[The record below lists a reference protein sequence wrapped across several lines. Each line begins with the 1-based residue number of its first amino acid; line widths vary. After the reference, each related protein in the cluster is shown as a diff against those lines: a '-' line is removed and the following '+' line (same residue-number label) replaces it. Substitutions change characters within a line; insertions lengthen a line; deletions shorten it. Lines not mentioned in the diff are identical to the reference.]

1 MVIQNI
7 PVSSQQALSST
18 PGIDTSQ
25 APKAF
30 SEVYPKSEFKVVPSN
45 IHMVWVG
52 SQPGE
57 KQHEYLRQW
66 ADKNPG
72 STVRLWVDSSQ
83 FDAYATNKAA
93 REGAEKIFP
102 EYQSEKPLRGLFS
115 QLKTTLDKPGAV
127 LNLAAQKQALSELNK
142 ELSAEGNESWKQ
154 KVLPNADKVTA
165 QNAGQVLAAFQH
177 HTGAH
182 DDKFFQAERMI
193 LDQTVKSWDR
203 GVSNPTRDVTTLK
216 ALQEQF
222 RDIKNVEIRDLS
234 NPSDIQLKNKD
245 AYQHEIIG
253 RNGAYPAASDIAR
266 YEILYNYGGVYADI
280 DLECMQPLS
289 GVLQAHPN
297 LMLVGLAEGKN
308 EASGSA
314 TPYFANALLA
324 SHPGSKMLSDFIDK
338 IGDDYQNLKG
348 NEFSGDRYF
357 SRPNKSTIETTGPN
371 GLRGHVDTVIRQAQ
385 EQPQLMRN
393 DVLSLSERIWDQGQ
407 PQNKDFWSSM
417 ESHLKF
423 PDNYVNFET
432 EEQQQSATKAMG
444 GVAPLTGS
452 LGLDGATF
460 KASLQKAGGVVG
472 ANADVRPSEVVTTE
486 RVAALILEKI
496 QEKRQPDKP
505 MIIFIAGPSASGKSA
520 LTKALEKAE
529 VKFESVKTDHFLKSF
544 SELSTIPGNRGSVA
558 EWSVVHGHADS
569 FDSELAA
576 RVLQELSSGKGAT
589 YNLPSTYREGVRIG
603 GYPRGERDPDGPH
616 KEIKVPASDTYLIE
630 GISTP
635 HLVKDASHVLVRLD
649 CEFGETVK
657 RRADR
662 GHDAAIP
669 AEVKV
674 AEDKSQYQAFQQAM
688 SRLKVIPDI
697 HLDSSGM
704 TPGQFRL
711 FRDS

>member
-1 MVIQNI
+1 MAIQHI
-7 PVSSQQALSST
+7 SVSTQHVRPSAS
-18 PGIDTSQ
+18 GIEASQ

-66 ADKNPG
+66 AEKNPG

-93 REGAEKIFP
+93 REKAERIFP

-115 QLKTTLDKPGAV
+115 QLKTTLDRPDTV
-127 LNLAAQKQALSELNK
+127 LNPAAQKQALSELNK
-142 ELSAEGNESWKQ
+142 ELSAKGNEVWKQ
-154 KVLPNADKVTA
+154 KLLPNADKVTA

-177 HTGAH
+177 HTRAN

-203 GVSNPTRDVTTLK
+203 GGSNPTRDVTKLK

-222 RDIKNVEIRDLS
+222 RDLKNIEICDLS
-234 NPSDIQLKNKD
+234 NSNDIQLKNKE

-266 YEILYNYGGVYADI
+266 YEILYKYGGVYADI

-289 GVLQAHPN
+289 GELQAHPD

-314 TPYFANALLA
+314 TRYFANALLA
-324 SHPGSKMLSDFIDK
+324 SHPSSKMLSDFIDK
-338 IGDDYQNLKG
+338 IGEDYQNLKG

-357 SRPNKSTIETTGPN
+357 SRPNKSTIELTGPN
-371 GLRGHVDTVIRQAQ
+371 GLRGHVDTVIRKAQ

-393 DVLSLSERIWDQGQ
+393 DVLSLSERIWDQRQ

-417 ESHLKF
+417 ESHFKF

-444 GVAPLTGS
+444 GAVPLTGPLS
-452 LGLDGATF
+452 LNCTTF
-460 KASLQKAGGVVG
+460 QTSLHKAAVVEV
-472 ANADVRPSEVVTTE
+472 NTDVRPSEVVTTE

-505 MIIFIAGPSASGKSA
+505 MNIFIAGPSASGKSS
-520 LTKALEKAE
+520 LTAALESTGM
-529 VKFESVKTDHFLKSF
+529 KFESVKTDHFLKSF
-544 SELSTIPGNRGSVA
+544 SELSAIPGNHGSVS

-569 FDSELAA
+569 FDSELAG
-576 RVLQELSSGKGAT
+576 RVLQDLSSGRGAT
-589 YNLPSTYREGVRIG
+589 YSLPSSYREGVRIG
-603 GYPRGERDPDGPH
+603 GYPRGERDPHGPH

-635 HLVKDASHVLVRLD
+635 HLVKDANQVLVRLD

-669 AEVKV
+669 AEVKF
-674 AEDKSQYQAFQQAM
+674 AEDKSQYQAFQRAI
-688 SRLKVIPDI
+688 SELTVRPDI

-704 TPGQFRL
+704 SPGTFRL
-711 FRDS
+711 LKD